1 MVMGQVNNPAGSLG
15 PLPGNPTLF
24 GSFGDASDLEF
35 SNSAE
40 EIASFYKAVMQGRY
54 GLRLALVEEG
64 ISMYLLPLGVVLE
77 EESAKITYMYGG
89 PGALTG
95 ILVTLTAEGATGEVL
110 SVGTGSVSWDSITG
124 KPSFAA
130 VATSGSYNDL
140 TSKPTLVTTVTLTG
154 AVTGTGT
161 ASGDTVTVD
170 TTSAGA

>member
-1 MVMGQVNNPAGSLG
+1 MGQVNNPAGSLG

-24 GSFGDASDLEF
+24 GTFGDASALEF

-40 EIASFYKAVMQGRY
+40 ELAAFYDSVIQGRY
-54 GLRLALVEEG
+54 GVRLVLSDEG
-64 ISMYLLPLGVVLE
+64 ISMHLLPIGVVVE
-77 EESAKITYMYGG
+77 EESVKVTYITGE

-95 ILVTLTAEGATGEVL
+95 ILVTLTPDGASGEVL
-110 SVGTGSVSWDSITG
+110 SVGSGSVSWDSITG

-170 TTSAGA
+170 TTSAGS

>member
-1 MVMGQVNNPAGSLG
+1 MGQVNNPAGSLG

-24 GSFGDASDLEF
+24 GTFGDASDLEF

-40 EIASFYKAVMQGRY
+40 EIAVFYKAVMQGRY
-54 GLRLALVEEG
+54 GLQLVLADEG
-64 ISMYLLPLGVVLE
+64 VSMHLLPIGVVVE
-77 EESAKITYMYGG
+77 EESVKITYVYGA

-110 SVGTGSVSWDSITG
+110 SVGSGSVSWDSVTG

-140 TSKPTLVTTVTLTG
+140 TSKPTLVTKVTLTG

-161 ASGDTVTVD
+161 ASGDTVTVE